1 MNIGHTPTTGFSAES
16 CLADRQSEA
25 HDLER
30 YAVAYARFDALMTAQ
45 LQELEFRFRDFWTPQ
60 AKKMAILGRR

>member
-1 MNIGHTPTTGFSAES
+1 MNIGHTPTTGSSVES

-30 YAVAYARFDALMTAQ
+30 YAAAYARFDALMTAQ
-45 LQELEFRFRDFWTPQ
+45 LQELEFRFRGFWTPQ
-60 AKKMAILGRR
+60 AKKASLKFKR